1 MTGPVEKLQ
10 FLVKVAGDARL
21 TASDLRC
28 ATVITDLYN
37 ATKQRAWPSYSR
49 LISATHLS
57 RATVARSV
65 KHLHELSIITKEPGG
80 KGRSNSYRPS
90 FGLTGETVSPATPDQ
105 SHPRDGVSHARET
118 RSYYSSCEDTSEGMS
133 NSNPSSGGA
142 APGGARPAAG
152 APGGGDH
159 PTFAAF
165 FAAYPKREGR
175 VAASKAYS
183 AALGGGTVTPE
194 QLLDGCQKVHG
205 KRSAISLIPS
215 TSRCLRTG

>member
-1 MTGPVEKLQ
+1 MRINTKNSTSPPSSSGDCSGCQSGRWSGDLNSRSARRLTLPDHSTATAASLDQIEKLQ

-65 KHLHELSIITKEPGG
+65 KHLHELSIIAKEPGG

-90 FGLTGETVSPATPDQ
+90 FGLTGKTDLTGDTGPVSSAEAGFIT
-105 SHPRDGVSHARET
+105 SRET
-118 RSYYSSCEDTSEGMS
+118 RSYYSSCEDTSE
-133 NSNPSSGGA
+133 
-142 APGGARPAAG
+142 
-152 APGGGDH
+152 D
-159 PTFAAF
+159 
-165 FAAYPKREGR
+165 E
-175 VAASKAYS
+175 
-183 AALGGGTVTPE
+183 
-194 QLLDGCQKVHG
+194 
-205 KRSAISLIPS
+205 
-215 TSRCLRTG
+215 